1 MKIEVQGSPSDDEV
15 AAIVA
20 AIELVVAKT
29 SEWHRRPRTAVHD
42 LALRGPLVARRPSAT
57 ALVTNCAQV
66 RLSRSLTE
74 SVPAAEC
81 EAVTRALRA
90 LDLTT
95 HPVADS

>member
-66 RLSRSLTE
+66 RLSRSLKSRFLQR
-74 SVPAAEC
+74 SV
-81 EAVTRALRA
+81 RQLRE
-90 LDLTT
+90 
-95 HPVADS
+95 P